1 MAEQN
6 QNYKVYDFQAVGE
19 DLSTFRKNRRIGE
32 AVSLPVGIKT
42 PIELDQANGGL
53 FVMHLTLTN
62 QVKDNF
68 KNLIL
73 TNHGER
79 LGLYD
84 YGANLRELTMELGNE
99 AFDTEAIKR
108 IKVACA
114 KYMPYL
120 SLNTFEPIIDRDGLP
135 GGITKVGLK
144 ITYTIPL
151 ASSGLQQMDVILY
164 AAG

>member
-6 QNYKVYDFQAVGE
+6 QNYKVYDFQSVGE
-19 DLSTFRKNRRIGE
+19 DLTTYRQNRRLGE
-32 AVSLPVGIKT
+32 TVVVPIGIKT
-42 PIELDQANGGL
+42 PMEIDTADGGL
-53 FVMHLTLTN
+53 FVMHKQLS
-62 QVKDNF
+62 QQIKDNF

-99 AFDTEAIKR
+99 AFDSEAIKR

-120 SLNTFEPIIDRDGLP
+120 NLSTFEPIVEKDNSPR
-135 GGITKVGLK
+135 GIAKVGLK
-144 ITYTIPL
+144 ITYSIPL
-151 ASSGLQQMDVILY
+151 AQSGIQQMQVILY